1 MKKKRTFS
9 RFFIPAFLILVF
21 CLAGCGKTGKL
32 NEGACKCTIVFTD
45 VPKELSMLEENLQD
59 NFRIRLELRNIANDK
74 EYKIT
79 LNAANDFKK
88 EISLNPGTYQIMG
101 PYIDQA
107 SNIALK
113 LSADKEDITL
123 APEVPS
129 TISIRVDN
137 QKEFTEHWMAIQPI
151 PEVLLAEKFSEKI
164 QFNRQLI
171 NIKDILPY
179 LNLSYDKQV
188 KAYGKA
194 SVMDTDLGITVL
206 LQNTGS
212 TATDWKN
219 CKLYGI
225 QVTKNNVV
233 FPKGVTLGMTA
244 KKVCHNKDGLY
255 GEPDRL
261 SGTLLFGW
269 SFGKTDAIY
278 TDPASGD
285 KIIINLGSDGNFIHS
300 ITYQFGQF

>member
-1 MKKKRTFS
+1 MKKKRTLC
-9 RFFIPAFLILVF
+9 RFFIPAFLILIF
-21 CLAGCGKTGKL
+21 CLSGCGKTGKL

-59 NFRIRLELRNIANDK
+59 HFRIRLELRNIANDK

-79 LNAANDFKK
+79 LNATNDFKK

-123 APEVPS
+123 TPEVPS
-129 TISIRVDN
+129 TISVRVDN
-137 QKEFTEHWMAIQPI
+137 PQEFTEHWMAIQPM
-151 PEVLLAEKFSEKI
+151 PEILLAEKFSGKI
-164 QFNRQLI
+164 QYNRQLI
-171 NIKDILPY
+171 NIQDILPY

-188 KAYGKA
+188 KAYGKIA
-194 SVMDTDLGITVL
+194 ITDEALGITVL
-206 LQNTGS
+206 LQNTGNA
-212 TATDWKN
+212 ATEWKN

-225 QVTKNNVV
+225 QVTKNNMV

-255 GEPDRL
+255 GEPDKL